1 MFWDS
6 ILLMTLVDVVI
17 ISITLFVYVTF
28 YQQRFILRQ
37 LNLHLG
43 AGLLLLGLTLTALFY
58 LGDLITMHVMPLI
71 MPMKEAM
78 SMMLYWHLNFMW
90 PVSLLGSGLIAA
102 GLFYLMKVLFPKVL
116 DLIEAIKA
124 AKKEAEAA
132 SLAKSEFLAN
142 MSHELRTPLNSI
154 IGFSELM
161 EQETYGSV
169 GSAKNKEHLS
179 YILHSGWLLLNLVN
193 DVLDIF
199 SLEMRE
205 VKLNETTIDVAEVVN
220 TCVHLEQELANKAG
234 LSLSANIAQD
244 MPGLRADK
252 TRFVQ
257 ILLNLL
263 TNAIKFTA
271 AGGMITIQGS
281 QSAEGRIM
289 LRVSDN
295 GIGIDP
301 DDIAKILAP
310 FEQVENIMTRS
321 HQGSGLG
328 LPLAKNLAE
337 LHGATLSIDS
347 AVGKGTTVT
356 IMFPET
362 RTL

>member
-17 ISITLFVYVTF
+17 ISITLLVYVTF

-43 AGLLLLGLTLTALFY
+43 AGMLLLGLTLITLFY
-58 LGDLITMHVMPLI
+58 LGDLITMHVLPLI

-78 SMMLYWHLNFMW
+78 AMMLSWHSNFIW
-90 PVSLLGSGLIAA
+90 SVSLVGSGLIAA
-102 GLFYLMKVLFPKVL
+102 GLYYLMKVLFPKVL
-116 DLIEAIKA
+116 DLIETTKA

-169 GSAKNKEHLS
+169 GSAKNKEHSS
-179 YILHSGWLLLNLVN
+179 YIRHSGWLLLNLVN

-205 VKLNETTIDVAEVVN
+205 VNLNETTINVAEVVN
-220 TCVHLEQELANKAG
+220 ACVHLEQEQATKAD
-234 LSLSANIAQD
+234 LSLSTNIAQD

-252 TRFVQ
+252 TRVAQ

-263 TNAIKFTA
+263 TNAIKFTP
-271 AGGMITIQGS
+271 AGGTITIQGS
-281 QSAEGRIM
+281 LTAEGKIM

-301 DDIAKILAP
+301 DNIAKILAP

-328 LPLAKNLAE
+328 LPLAKSLVE

-347 AVGKGTTVT
+347 AIGTGTTVT
-356 IMFPET
+356 ITFPAA